1 MALITCRIMQ
11 LYRAMIY
18 VKDFHRMKEFYSEML
33 GVKPINETWADR
45 WAEFDTGSARFALH
59 AIPADIAKQI
69 EVSSPPKPREKD
81 PVKLVFEV
89 NNVDAERA
97 RLTSLGVTMVQ
108 RPWGS
113 WDGIDPEGNVFGIV
127 DPERLRLGE

>member
-1 MALITCRIMQ
+1 MQ

-18 VKDFHRMKEFYSEML
+18 AKDFPRMSAFYSEML
-33 GVKPINETWADR
+33 GVKPINETWTEK

-59 AIPADIAKQI
+59 AIPSDIAKQI
-69 EVSSPPKPREKD
+69 EISSPPRPREKG

-89 NNVDAERA
+89 NDVDAERA
-97 RLTSLGVTMVQ
+97 RLSSMGVTMVQ

-127 DPERLRLGE
+127 DSTSE

>member
-1 MALITCRIMQ
+1 MR
-11 LYRAMIY
+11 
-18 VKDFHRMKEFYSEML
+18 EFYSRML
-33 GVKPINETWADR
+33 GVKPVNEKSVDE

-69 EVSSPPKPREKD
+69 EISSPPRPREKD

-89 NNVDAERA
+89 ENVEAERS
-97 RLTSLGVTMVQ
+97 RLASLGATMVQ
-108 RPWGS
+108 RRWGS

>member
-1 MALITCRIMQ
+1 MR
-11 LYRAMIY
+11 
-18 VKDFHRMKEFYSEML
+18 EFYSKIL
-33 GVKPINETWADR
+33 GAKPINDKRTDS
-45 WAEFDTGSARFALH
+45 WAEFDAGSARFALH
-59 AIPADIAKQI
+59 AIPADIASQI
-69 EVSSPPKPREKD
+69 DISSPPQARAQD

-89 NNVDAERA
+89 ADVEAELT
-97 RLTSLGVTMVQ
+97 RLASLGITTVQ